1 MSKITS
7 IDRFNITEADGELN
21 SIRVVESSI
30 VQINKT
36 FSIDGSHEIEINRE
50 LIFQQFY

>member
-36 FSIDGSHEIEINRE
+36 FSIDGSYEIEINRE